1 MVCYCGGL
9 TASLVKQAAFDDR
22 PPVSLMQSTLYNGG
36 GNNAALPAGS
46 QTVTLF
52 IYRGNCDCI
61 ANGPINFLAA

>member
-36 GNNAALPAGS
+36 KQRSLTGRLANCNVVHLPR
-46 QTVTLF
+46 QL
-52 IYRGNCDCI
+52 
-61 ANGPINFLAA
+61 